1 MPRCHR
7 SFLASSETLDRRLMP
22 SAWIAPV
29 HSLGTDPLP
38 SPEPPPGS
46 DPGTS
51 TPIITP
57 PIPPSGPIGPGTS

>member
-7 SFLASSETLDRRLMP
+7 AFLAASETLDRRLMP
-22 SAWIAPV
+22 SAWIVPV
-29 HSLGTDPLP
+29 PYLTSDPLP
-38 SPEPPPGS
+38 LPEPSPGA

-57 PIPPSGPIGPGTS
+57 PIRPSGPIGPGTT